1 MSLIKEAVNYYKARK
16 QEEIRKRTLLSN
28 KSDWTML
35 EAFVRQC
42 NNNPN
47 LKVEIIL
54 KDNTHILMKTY
65 EEKKPRDFESIN
77 GADYSE
83 IS

>member
-1 MSLIKEAVNYYKARK
+1 MKLLKEAVAYYKARK
-16 QEEIRKRTLLSN
+16 QEEIRKRTLLN
-28 KSDWTML
+28 NNSDWTML
-35 EAFVRQC
+35 EAFIRQC

-65 EEKKPRDFESIN
+65 EEKKPLDFEMIN
-77 GADYSE
+77 GASYND